1 MTGRVLA
8 EVARFELTNVGVK
21 DRCLTAWL
29 HLNILKCSAKRL
41 CGNSI
46 RIIKNISYGK

>member
-1 MTGRVLA
+1 MTSRVLA

-29 HLNILKCSAKRL
+29 HLNIKML
-41 CGNSI
+41 GETI
-46 RIIKNISYGK
+46 VW